1 MPDLP
6 LDTLFIVGLLI
17 ASFVGKFFQKKSGDE
32 SPSNNKP
39 LGTPENKD
47 KTPTLR
53 DVLREAWDKANQP
66 EVLEPEFTESTP
78 PPLPFEYE
86 EEGINEDEEIRSEKI
101 APKVMPQMENKL
113 QLGFSSGN
121 NRIQGRHNWIKKE
134 LFSNRNSLKRAFLL
148 KEILDKPKS
157 LRPF

>member
-17 ASFVGKFFQKKSGDE
+17 ASFVGKFFQKKTGDE
-32 SPSNNKP
+32 SPSNKK
-39 LGTPENKD
+39 TIDSSED
-47 KTPTLR
+47 REKTPTLR

-78 PPLPFEYE
+78 PPVSFEYD
-86 EEGINEDEEIRSEKI
+86 EGDINENEEIPSEKI
-101 APKVMPQMENKL
+101 IPEALPQMGEKL
-113 QLGFSSGN
+113 QLGFSIAN

-134 LFSNRNSLKRAFLL
+134 LLSNRNSLKRAFLL

>member
-39 LGTPENKD
+39 IGTPENRE

-86 EEGINEDEEIRSEKI
+86 ELI
-101 APKVMPQMENKL
+101 
-113 QLGFSSGN
+113 
-121 NRIQGRHNWIKKE
+121 
-134 LFSNRNSLKRAFLL
+134 
-148 KEILDKPKS
+148 
-157 LRPF
+157 

>member
-32 SPSNNKP
+32 SPSDNKP
-39 LGTPENKD
+39 IGSSQNRE

-101 APKVMPQMENKL
+101 VPEVLPQMENKV
-113 QLGFSSGN
+113 QLGFSTAN
-121 NRIQGRHNWIKKE
+121 NRNQGRHNWIKKE

>member
-1 MPDLP
+1 
-6 LDTLFIVGLLI
+6 
-17 ASFVGKFFQKKSGDE
+17 
-32 SPSNNKP
+32 
-39 LGTPENKD
+39 
-47 KTPTLR
+47 
-53 DVLREAWDKANQP
+53 VLREAWDKANQP

-86 EEGINEDEEIRSEKI
+86 EESINEDEEIRSEKI
-101 APKVMPQMENKL
+101 VPEVLPQMENKV
-113 QLGFSSGN
+113 QLGFSTAN
-121 NRIQGRHNWIKKE
+121 NRNQGRHNWIKKE

>member
-32 SPSNNKP
+32 SPSNTKP
-39 LGTPENKD
+39 IDSSENKE

-66 EVLEPEFTESTP
+66 EVQEPEFTES
-78 PPLPFEYE
+78 PPLPLPLENE
-86 EEGINEDEEIRSEKI
+86 KGGINENEEIPSEKI
-101 APKVMPQMENKL
+101 IPESLPQMGEKV
-113 QLGFSSGN
+113 QLGFSTANSRMQGSH
-121 NRIQGRHNWIKKE
+121 NRIKKE

>member
-101 APKVMPQMENKL
+101 APKVMPQIENKL
-113 QLGFSSGN
+113 QLGFSSAN

>member
-66 EVLEPEFTESTP
+66 EVPEPEFTESTP

-113 QLGFSSGN
+113 QLGFSSAN

>member
-6 LDTLFIVGLLI
+6 LDTLFIVGLLV
-17 ASFVGKFFQKKSGDE
+17 ASFVGKFFQKRSGDE
-32 SPSNNKP
+32 SPPNNKP
-39 LGTPENKD
+39 IGSPENKE

-86 EEGINEDEEIRSEKI
+86 EEAINEDEEIRSEKI
-101 APKVMPQMENKL
+101 VPEVLPQMENKV
-113 QLGFSSGN
+113 QLGFSTAN

-134 LFSNRNSLKRAFLL
+134 LFSNRNSLKRAFIL

>member
-39 LGTPENKD
+39 IGSPENKE

-78 PPLPFEYE
+78 PPLPFEYQ

-101 APKVMPQMENKL
+101 VPEVLPQMENKV
-113 QLGFSSGN
+113 QLGFSTAN
-121 NRIQGRHNWIKKE
+121 NRIQGSHNWIKKE

-157 LRPF
+157 LRSF

>member
-32 SPSNNKP
+32 SPSANKP
-39 LGTPENKD
+39 IDSPENKE
-47 KTPTLR
+47 KTSNLR
-53 DVLREAWDKANQP
+53 DVLREAWEKVNQP
-66 EVLEPEFTESTP
+66 EVLETELIESTP
-78 PPLPFEYE
+78 PPLPFEYKE
-86 EEGINEDEEIRSEKI
+86 ESINEDEEVRSEKI
-101 APKVMPQMENKL
+101 IPEALPLMGKKV
-113 QLGFSSGN
+113 QLGFSTPN
-121 NRIQGRHNWIKKE
+121 NRIQVRHNWIRKE
-134 LFSNRNSLKRAFLL
+134 LFANRNSLKQAFLL

>member
-17 ASFVGKFFQKKSGDE
+17 ASFVGKFFQKKTGDE
-32 SPSNNKP
+32 SPSNKKP
-39 LGTPENKD
+39 IDSSENRE

-78 PPLPFEYE
+78 PPVSFEYD
-86 EEGINEDEEIRSEKI
+86 EGDINENEEIPSEKI
-101 APKVMPQMENKL
+101 IPEALPQMGKKL
-113 QLGFSSGN
+113 QLGFSTAN

-134 LFSNRNSLKRAFLL
+134 LLSNRNSLKRAFLL

>member
-39 LGTPENKD
+39 IGSPENKE

-78 PPLPFEYE
+78 NPYLLSMK
-86 EEGINEDEEIRSEKI
+86 RK
-101 APKVMPQMENKL
+101 ALTKM
-113 QLGFSSGN
+113 
-121 NRIQGRHNWIKKE
+121 KK
-134 LFSNRNSLKRAFLL
+134 FDPRR
-148 KEILDKPKS
+148 
-157 LRPF
+157 

>member
-6 LDTLFIVGLLI
+6 LDTLFIIGLLI
-17 ASFVGKFFQKKSGDE
+17 ASFVGKFFQKKSGNE

-39 LGTPENKD
+39 IGSPEKKE

-78 PPLPFEYE
+78 QPLPFEYE

-101 APKVMPQMENKL
+101 VPEVLPQMENKG
-113 QLGFSSGN
+113 QLGFSTTN
-121 NRIQGRHNWIKKE
+121 NRIQGSHNWIKKE

>member
-32 SPSNNKP
+32 SPSNTKP
-39 LGTPENKD
+39 IDSSENKE

-66 EVLEPEFTESTP
+66 EVQEPEFTES
-78 PPLPFEYE
+78 PPLPLPLENE
-86 EEGINEDEEIRSEKI
+86 KGGINEDEEIPSEKI
-101 APKVMPQMENKL
+101 IPESLPQMGEKV
-113 QLGFSSGN
+113 QLGFSTANS
-121 NRIQGRHNWIKKE
+121 RMQGSHNWIKKE
-134 LFSNRNSLKRAFLL
+134 LFF
-148 KEILDKPKS
+148 EPKFS
-157 LRPF
+157 

>member
-39 LGTPENKD
+39 IGSPENKG

-78 PPLPFEYE
+78 QPLPFDYE

-101 APKVMPQMENKL
+101 VPEVLPQIEKKD
-113 QLGFSSGN
+113 QLGFSTPN

>member
-32 SPSNNKP
+32 SPSNTKP
-39 LGTPENKD
+39 IGSPENKE

-66 EVLEPEFTESTP
+66 EVLEPEFTES
-78 PPLPFEYE
+78 PPLPLPLENE
-86 EEGINEDEEIRSEKI
+86 KRGINEDEEIPSQKI
-101 APKVMPQMENKL
+101 VPESLPQMGEKV
-113 QLGFSSGN
+113 QLGFSIANS
-121 NRIQGRHNWIKKE
+121 RMQGSHNWIKKE

>member
-32 SPSNNKP
+32 SPSNNISI
-39 LGTPENKD
+39 GTPENKE

-66 EVLEPEFTESTP
+66 KVLEPEFTESTP

-86 EEGINEDEEIRSEKI
+86 EESINEDEEIRSEKI
-101 APKVMPQMENKL
+101 VPEVLPQMENKV
-113 QLGFSSGN
+113 QLGFSTAK
-121 NRIQGRHNWIKKE
+121 NRNQGRHNWTKKE